1 MSSDGRYSLGKS
13 KGFFVGQILAEN
25 IKDRLEKLSEGQLA
39 MLNGIVDTFL
49 QDIQAKRKDDS
60 DVICLQFLDAFGDI
74 LKLHHSLSDDYL
86 DKHRFEAAM
95 ERVYKVLGIDAHR
108 PGRNNPGHDIS
119 VAGVPWSLKTQGDN
133 GIKPDFLH
141 ISKFMELG
149 KGKWE
154 TESDLQG
161 LRDRFIQH
169 MAAYER
175 IFQLRYF
182 KRQPDEESPQ
192 SHFYE
197 LVEIPKSLL
206 LEAEAFDCVMSHA
219 SKQNPKPGYCTVSKN
234 GTVSFR
240 LYFDGGSE
248 RKLQIKDI
256 RKSLC
261 IVHATWEF

>member
-1 MSSDGRYSLGKS
+1 MVQVPVEKMIEKLGK
-13 KGFFVGQILAEN
+13 
-25 IKDRLEKLSEGQLA
+25 LSQGQLA

-49 QDIQAKRKDDS
+49 QDVSATRKDDS
-60 DVICLQFLDAFGDI
+60 DVVSTQFLDAFGDI
-74 LKLHHSLSDDYL
+74 LKLHHSLSSDYL

-95 ERVYKVLGIDAHR
+95 ERVYRVLGVDAHR

-119 VAGVPWSLKTQGDN
+119 VGGIPWSLKTQGDN
-133 GIKPDFLH
+133 SIKRDFLH

-154 TESDLQG
+154 TESDLVG
-161 LRDRFIQH
+161 LQDRFIQH

-182 KRQPDEESPQ
+182 KLEATELMPH

-206 LEAEAFDCVMSHA
+206 LGAQSCECVMSHS
-219 SKQNPKPGYCTVSKN
+219 SKQTPKPGYCTVSKN
-234 GTVSFR
+234 GAVSFR

>member
-1 MSSDGRYSLGKS
+1 M
-13 KGFFVGQILAEN
+13 GQVPVAN
-25 IKDRLEKLSEGQLA
+25 ITERLVKLSEGQLA

-49 QDIQAKRKDDS
+49 QEVSATRRDDS
-60 DVICLQFLDAFGDI
+60 DVVSPQFLDAFGDI
-74 LKLHHSLSDDYL
+74 LKLHHSLSNDYL

-95 ERVYKVLGIDAHR
+95 ERVYRVLGVDAHR
-108 PGRNNPGHDIS
+108 PNRNNPGHDLS
-119 VAGVPWSLKTQGDN
+119 VGGVPWSLKTQGDN
-133 GIKPDFLH
+133 GIKLDFLH
-141 ISKFMELG
+141 ISKFMEMG

-154 TESDLQG
+154 TESDLPG

-169 MAAYER
+169 MLAYQR

-182 KRQPDEESPQ
+182 RLEATQLMLH
-192 SHFYE
+192 SHYYE

-206 LEAEAFDCVMSHA
+206 LQAQDFECVMSHS
-219 SKQNPKPGYCTVSKN
+219 SKQNPKPGYCTVTKD
-234 GTVSFR
+234 GIVSFR